1 MIKYA
6 PAPLPAAGRPPA
18 TADAINARRRM
29 AESLLNEG
37 TSYAPVQSWTQ
48 GAARVAQ
55 AALGQHELNQTAAQS
70 RDLAEFDENQATRKR
85 MAERLA
91 AMDDKKHM
99 TEWERSLP
107 PTQGELLDQ
116 QYKQAQINK
125 YNREATE
132 AGMAYGKNG
141 TTVMGPDGNYYV
153 VRYGADGTE
162 RINPLQ
168 LPGSQ
173 HMGGQQPEQT
183 PVNDGAGRFAA
194 PGIGSV
200 TQPPVQL
207 TPSRGVGVTGDL
219 MYSKETGAPIR
230 NVGGNLAEAERQ
242 KSLGKGYAEGQLAL
256 PKSATALKQYQE
268 QDKIVGENIDR
279 AISQA
284 NGWTTGLTGAATSA
298 IPGTAAHNLKNTL
311 NTIKANLGFDKLQ
324 ALRDASPTGG
334 ALGQVSEMENV
345 LLQSVW
351 GSVEQ
356 SQTQEQL
363 VQNLNRIKA
372 IRQQYA
378 ILKQQAYDQDV
389 ARFGAGAVPN
399 PSAPGPETAP
409 PQNPT
414 PDAYKSKYGLD

>member
-29 AESLLNEG
+29 AESLVNEG

-99 TEWERSLP
+99 TEWERSQP

-116 QYKQAQINK
+116 QYKQAQIAK
-125 YNREATE
+125 MQREASGA
-132 AGMAYGKNG
+132 AGALNYGVNPVYGVDANG
-141 TTVMGPDGNYYV
+141 RPVIMQMG
-153 VRYGADGTE
+153 
-162 RINPLQ
+162 
-168 LPGSQ
+168 
-173 HMGGQQPEQT
+173 
-183 PVNDGAGRFAA
+183 NDGSIRRPDMPEGVSPLG
-194 PGIGSV
+194 PG
-200 TQPPVQL
+200 
-207 TPSRGVGVTGDL
+207 
-219 MYSKETGAPIR
+219 ET
-230 NVGGNLAEAERQ
+230 AEARGHG
-242 KSLGKGYAEGQLAL
+242 SALGKGKAEGQLAL
-256 PKSATALKQYQE
+256 PKSAIALKQYQE
-268 QDKIVGENIDR
+268 QDKIVGETIDR
-279 AISQA
+279 AISKA
-284 NGWTTGLTGAATSA
+284 NGWTTGLWGSAASKV
-298 IPGTAAHNLKNTL
+298 PGTAAHGMMNDL

-324 ALRDASPTGG
+324 AMRDASPTGG
-334 ALGQVSEMENV
+334 ALGQVSEMENI

-351 GSVEQ
+351 GSIEQ
-356 SQTQEQL
+356 SQTQEEL
-363 VQNLNRIKA
+363 VQNLNRIKS

-378 ILKQQAYDQDV
+378 ILKQQAYDADV